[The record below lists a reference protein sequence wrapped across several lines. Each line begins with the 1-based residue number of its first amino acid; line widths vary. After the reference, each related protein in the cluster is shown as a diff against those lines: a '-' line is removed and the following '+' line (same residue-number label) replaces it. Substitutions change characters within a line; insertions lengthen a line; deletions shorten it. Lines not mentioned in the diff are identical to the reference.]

1 MKLTKKDYTSI
12 LNYYKI
18 SYEKLTP
25 LQIKNNAESILA
37 TKLCKCIKKVTPIL
51 KSDES
56 KAIAICTNSVLQ
68 KKYLKAFRFTCK
80 KKAQFIAKKGRKN
93 GIKLLKIKKTKKLNR
108 LSKVVL

>member
-1 MKLTKKDYTSI
+1 MRLTKKDYTSI

-18 SYEKLTP
+18 KYDKLTP

-37 TKLCKCIKKVTPIL
+37 TKLCKCIKKVS
-51 KSDES
+51 SDES

-93 GIKLLKIKKTKKLNR
+93 GIKLLKTRKNKNT
-108 LSKVVL
+108 